1 MLIAVGHRHF
11 VMAELGPTIHATA
24 EDTII
29 SMVRADV
36 GARVEPGNDDKGAV
50 FGHVQSGGSLSQM
63 LDRQTIHT

>member
-11 VMAELGPTIHATA
+11 VMTELDPITHATA
-24 EDTII
+24 EDTMIP
-29 SMVRADV
+29 MVRADA

-50 FGHVQSGGSLSQM
+50 FGHVQSGGSLLQM